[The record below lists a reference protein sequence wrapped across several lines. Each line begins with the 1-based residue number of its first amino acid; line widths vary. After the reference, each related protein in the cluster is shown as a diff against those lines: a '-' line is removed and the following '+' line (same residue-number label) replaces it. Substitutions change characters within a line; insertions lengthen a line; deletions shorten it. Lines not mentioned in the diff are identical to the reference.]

1 MASDSPRPRRFIN
14 VSIRI
19 LRVRFTSDR
28 GEQSWVRAVGSFRGG
43 EWPSPSTTVHL
54 QDGGGGGIA
63 QGVGEMSA
71 LKDLTA
77 MNLVIHLLSNI
88 CD

>member
-1 MASDSPRPRRFIN
+1 MLASGSCALDSLLIEESRAGSGQLGPSGEVNGPRPQ
-14 VSIRI
+14 
-19 LRVRFTSDR
+19 LRSTY
-28 GEQSWVRAVGSFRGG
+28 RGG
-43 EWPSPSTTVHL
+43 R
-54 QDGGGGGIA
+54 GGIA